1 MNEST
6 PCACDMRASGLRPV
20 SHGDG
25 LSLSAQ
31 RSQRPAHSRAGEPSE
46 PTPARQRAD
55 QSPELPELS
64 SAPCFGPPTGSAA
77 GNGEGVSLVWSA
89 TLTSKNGENRLEI
102 ANRVAPCAFFRS
114 VATERLTSV
123 WEAAGNGDVASLVW
137 SATLTSKLG
146 ENRLHAQAGVSW
158 SGPADVDVVNRVP
171 PCEFLRSVATERL
184 TPASVSLERLD
195 RRCSDRCFLRPMTTK
210 TSAPHVTIGP
220 ITATPTRR

>member
-1 MNEST
+1 MPGCS
-6 PCACDMRASGLRPV
+6 D
-20 SHGDG
+20 
-25 LSLSAQ
+25 
-31 RSQRPAHSRAGEPSE
+31 AGEPLSPAVSE
-46 PTPARQRAD
+46 TSSLPRGGAFGADTSASASGSIPGAARAQ
-55 QSPELPELS
+55 
-64 SAPCFGPPTGSAA
+64 FGSVLRSTDREAA

-102 ANRVAPCAFFRS
+102 ANRVAPCACFRS